1 MRDDEQSALE
11 HALPDAGGDKPQ
23 PPAGD
28 RAPSADGPAV
38 PDDGR
43 VAPADGPV
51 PPANARVAP
60 ADGHV
65 ASPGDQAVPADGR
78 VASPGDQA
86 VSADGLVAA
95 SGDQAGPADGRVAP
109 ADGRV
114 APADGP
120 PAPADGWVAA
130 GDGGGSPA
138 GPDTSA
144 AGPQPAGNDGKPP
157 AAGQPGQGE
166 RAKDGPDGDKS
177 DQAKAKAKAKRKQ
190 RGSFLRELPILVVI
204 ALALALIIKT
214 YAFQAYYIPSG
225 SMQNTLAIGDK
236 VLVNKIVYHLRHI
249 HRGDVV
255 VFNGQGSW
263 NPGPPPATPN
273 PFDRLYHAVIGLFG
287 AAPGQT
293 DYIKRVIGVPGD
305 HVACCDN
312 FGRVTVNGVP
322 LNEKSYLYPGNA
334 PSAMHF
340 SITVPPGQLW
350 VMGDHRAV
358 SDDSRDHEGYP
369 GGGTIPENQVVGRA
383 FWIVWPPGRWRVLPI
398 PATFQQ
404 PALNS
409 KSSQSAA
416 ARASAARAAA
426 LDSMTV
432 PAVPASPLFPLAAG
446 FAGAVP
452 LTWGQRKLRGSV
464 QRRLARRRLPLS
476 GRR

>member
-11 HALPDAGGDKPQ
+11 HALPGAGGDNPQ
-23 PPAGD
+23 PVGD
-28 RAPSADGPAV
+28 R
-38 PDDGR
+38 
-43 VAPADGPV
+43 V
-51 PPANARVAP
+51 PPAE
-60 ADGHV
+60 
-65 ASPGDQAVPADGR
+65 GR

-86 VSADGLVAA
+86 APDDGRVAPDDGRVAPGDGRVAPGDGRVSQAEDHVA
-95 SGDQAGPADGRVAP
+95 SPGDQAAPADGRVPSADGRVAP
-109 ADGRV
+109 GDGRV
-114 APADGP
+114 APGDGRVAPGDGEDSPGGPDGP
-120 PAPADGWVAA
+120 APGPQAA
-130 GDGGGSPA
+130 GNGE
-138 GPDTSA
+138 
-144 AGPQPAGNDGKPP
+144 KP
-157 AAGQPGQGE
+157 PGQGE
-166 RAKDGPDGDKS
+166 QAEDGSDGDKS
-177 DQAKAKAKAKRKQ
+177 DQAKAKAKAKAKRKQ

-263 NPGPPPATPN
+263 NPGPAPTTPN

-293 DYIKRVIGVPGD
+293 DYIKRVIGIPGD
-305 HVACCDN
+305 HVACCDAR
-312 FGRVTVNGVP
+312 GRVTVNGVP

-334 PSAMHF
+334 PSATHF
-340 SITVPPGQLW
+340 SITVPPGRLW

-358 SDDSRDHEGYP
+358 SDDSRDHEGFP
-369 GGGTIPENQVVGRA
+369 GGGTIPENEVVGRA
-383 FWIVWPPGRWRVLPI
+383 FWIVWPPSRWRELPI

-404 PALNS
+404 PGLNAS
-409 KSSQSAA
+409 HSAA
-416 ARASAARAAA
+416 AHANAAPVADPDA
-426 LDSMTV
+426 MTV
-432 PAVPASPLFPLAAG
+432 PAVPAAPLLPLAAG

-452 LTWGQRKLRGSV
+452 LTWGQRKLRAGM
-464 QRRLARRRLPLS
+464 QRRLARRRLSRRALPLS

>member
-1 MRDDEQSALE
+1 MRDDEQSALG
-11 HALPDAGGDKPQ
+11 HALPGAGGDKPQ

-28 RAPSADGPAV
+28 RVPPPDGHAVPGDERVGSADGHA
-38 PDDGR
+38 
-43 VAPADGPV
+43 A
-51 PPANARVAP
+51 
-60 ADGHV
+60 
-65 ASPGDQAVPADGR
+65 PGDGQAR
-78 VASPGDQA
+78 PGDGQT
-86 VSADGLVAA
+86 
-95 SGDQAGPADGRVAP
+95 GPGSS
-109 ADGRV
+109 
-114 APADGP
+114 
-120 PAPADGWVAA
+120 
-130 GDGGGSPA
+130 GGSPGNPA
-138 GPDTSA
+138 SSA
-144 AGPQPAGNDGKPP
+144 AGVQQAGNGEKPP
-157 AAGQPGQGE
+157 AAGPPGQGE
-166 RAKDGPDGDKS
+166 QAKDGPDDDKP
-177 DQAKAKAKAKRKQ
+177 DQAKAKRKRKQ

-214 YAFQAYYIPSG
+214 YAFQAYFIPSG

-236 VLVNKIVYHLRHI
+236 VLVNKIVYHLRPI

-263 NPGPPPATPN
+263 NPGPAPSTPN

-305 HVACCDN
+305 HVACCDG

-340 SITVPPGQLW
+340 SVTVPPGRLW

-369 GGGTIPENQVVGRA
+369 GGGTIPENEVVGRA
-383 FWIVWPPGRWRVLPI
+383 FWIVWPPSRWRVLPI

-409 KSSQSAA
+409 NSSRSAA
-416 ARASAARAAA
+416 AHASAARAAG
-426 LDSMTV
+426 LDAMTV
-432 PAVPASPLFPLAAG
+432 PAVPAAPLFPLAAG
-446 FAGAVP
+446 FAGALP
-452 LTWGQRKLRGSV
+452 LTWGQRKLRRGV
-464 QRRLARRRLPLS
+464 QRRLTRRRAARRLPLS